1 LYDKIAGMTGTAKTE
16 EKEFQEIYG
25 SDVLVI
31 PTNRPVVRQDYED
44 IVFRSQKGK
53 YEAVGDEIVEV
64 HGTGQPI
71 LVGTVTIEASE
82 LLSRML
88 KRRGV
93 EHEVLNAKY
102 HGREAEIV
110 AQAGRSGAVTISTN
124 MAGRGTD
131 IVLGGNAEW
140 LSRQLLE
147 REGFERYDSTTELFI
162 RAVMLDRQDEAR
174 ELAKS
179 M

>member
-1 LYDKIAGMTGTAKTE
+1 EFRRVLFRSDEFTGRLMPGRRFGEGLHQAIEAKEGVKIERENQTLATITYQNFFKLYDKIAGMTGTAKTE
-16 EKEFQEIYG
+16 EKEFEEIYS
-25 SDVLVI
+25 SDGLVI
-31 PTNRPVVRQDYED
+31 PTNGPVVRQDYED
-44 IVFRSQKGK
+44 IVFRSQEGK
-53 YEAVGDEIVEV
+53 YEAVVDEIVEV

-110 AQAGRSGAVTISTN
+110 
-124 MAGRGTD
+124 
-131 IVLGGNAEW
+131 
-140 LSRQLLE
+140 
-147 REGFERYDSTTELFI
+147 
-162 RAVMLDRQDEAR
+162 
-174 ELAKS
+174 
-179 M
+179 